1 MNELGLSPWI
11 KLVDIVTVSVG
22 ELVPGV
28 RLPQDEQHAGDV
40 VDDKPG
46 EPRYVV
52 LGDYEIP
59 YEPS

>member
-1 MNELGLSPWI
+1 M
-11 KLVDIVTVSVG
+11 DIVTVIVG

-28 RLPQDEQHAGDV
+28 RRPQDGQHAGDV
-40 VDDKPG
+40 IDDKPG

>member
-1 MNELGLSPWI
+1 MNWAAAHGYW
-11 KLVDIVTVSVG
+11 VDIVTVIVG

-28 RLPQDEQHAGDV
+28 RRPQDGQHAGDV
-40 VDDKPG
+40 IDDKPG